1 MDDGVG
7 RDEVVCRVVV
17 GRIDVNGGESDRWDG
32 SVGVGRSDSD
42 GGGDVAVVLHSGV
55 LARTEGCVDDEEGRS
70 GSGSGGGGELVEGG
84 SR

>member
-1 MDDGVG
+1 MVL
-7 RDEVVCRVVV
+7 EL
-17 GRIDVNGGESDRWDG
+17 DG

-55 LARTEGCVDDEEGRS
+55 PARTEGCVDDEEGRS